1 MASAYNK
8 VIAIP
13 QQRARRRMDSG
24 ERSEVLAVAE
34 RFMTASNNEVV
45 TYDDLSRA
53 AGCDV
58 RDTRR
63 WIILRA
69 IKLISKTSGV
79 VFANE
84 RGVGYRRL
92 DSETGVKHAGE
103 KAIKRTR
110 SAARHG
116 RQNLQHAVQH
126 ANDVSP
132 SEQRYA
138 NQRLA
143 ALGLVEHLTKAKVVR
158 TMPDET
164 PKPLD
169 DLVGLRKVLGL

>member
-1 MASAYNK
+1 VAPPYNE

-13 QQRARRRMDSG
+13 EQRARRRMDSG

-92 DSETGVKHAGE
+92 DSQTGVKHAGE
-103 KAIKRTR
+103 RAIKRTR

-116 RQNLQHAVQH
+116 RQNLQQAVQH

-132 SEQRYA
+132 DEQRHA
-138 NQRLA
+138 NRRLA

-158 TMPDET
+158 RMPDEI
-164 PKPLD
+164 PKPVD
-169 DLVGLRKVLGL
+169 DLAALRKVLGL